1 MVTVRGKLKVQIL
14 FLCADFPH
22 LNTDTLNRAATY
34 KRRKFKC
41 GRLRS
46 IIFNLRIMRAFQKN
60 KINKLYTSNQSIS
73 AANFPIGT
81 RERKRQRRG
90 RVKAKNTN
98 AHVSDCINRV
108 YVIHL
113 RLHKF
118 PNGRL
123 NFRVDFR
130 NIACVYEIVPRL
142 RQTVQRVESFVRVL
156 GVDVGRLRFWNA
168 VSHVLV
174 QQLTQL
180 VLLGVLQQFDF

>member
-1 MVTVRGKLKVQIL
+1 MWEASQHYLQFTHHES
-14 FLCADFPH
+14 F
-22 LNTDTLNRAATY
+22 
-34 KRRKFKC
+34 
-41 GRLRS
+41 S
-46 IIFNLRIMRAFQKN
+46 EN

-90 RVKAKNTN
+90 WGVKAKNTN

-113 RLHKF
+113 RCHQL
-118 PNGRL
+118 PYRRL

-130 NIACVYEIVPRL
+130 NVARVYEIVPRL
-142 RQTVQRVESFVRVL
+142 RQTVQRVEGFVRVL

-180 VLLGVLQQFDF
+180 VLLGVLQQFIWSVLTGIRKQAIFEFSL